1 MENRLLFP
9 RRYAITE
16 KEMCERGE
24 NAMAQESVLDR
35 ATYKKIKSMGRAE
48 MQNFLTN
55 YYHNVMEDA
64 SISSVDLK
72 ELRAESSNIKGVARS
87 RLNEIM
93 SVIGKYL
100 VVGEKC
106 C

>member
-1 MENRLLFP
+1 MLFSLC
-9 RRYAITE
+9 YAIIE

-35 ATYKKIKSMGRAE
+35 ATYKKIKSMSREE
-48 MQNFLTN
+48 MQKFLTN
-55 YYHNVMEDA
+55 YYYNVMEDA
-64 SISSVDLK
+64 ETSAVDL
-72 ELRAESSNIKGVARS
+72 EALRAELSSIKGVGEK
-87 RLNEIM
+87 RLDEIM